1 MSINLLAKFFLEVFM
16 NNNDKSQPI
25 FSFLSQQIDK
35 LIEQI
40 AVDVRQ
46 ENTALKQKIIK
57 LEEENLRLLRIL
69 YLIQKENSAKNDVLE
84 RVNNTNKD
92 KLIN

>member
-1 MSINLLAKFFLEVFM
+1 MSIKLFTKNFLGVFM
-16 NNNDKSQPI
+16 ENNNKSQPI
-25 FSFLSQQIDK
+25 FTFLSEQIDK

-40 AVDVRQ
+40 AVEVRQ

-69 YLIQKENSAKNDVLE
+69 YLIQKENCTKNDVLDYL
-84 RVNNTNKD
+84 NNNKKD